1 MTPKE
6 YSNSINIDRELK
18 MLASYNKHT
27 SRNNNAI
34 YKTYCLGE
42 FEKENDMIKSC
53 GNCMHRGASTSSIA
67 CRGCDLNT
75 NLTFGGS
82 LDKWM
87 PYSRS
92 IKNIKPIPAIKD
104 VIFNPPA
111 TIIIWEDKTK
121 TVVKC
126 GEKDIYDPE
135 KGMAM
140 AISRK
145 ALGDRGSYY
154 NVFEKW
160 LEPYYKKQL
169 DEFVEEVLD
178 CNGKVKKH
186 CSDCKYSGVSIM
198 DEPCRYCYY
207 QNRCYARSYWTP
219 KESDDHKEKDID
231 KCCDTCKYDDRTL
244 DQEPCNSCTIPT
256 YGDYAENW
264 TPKESDD

>member
-1 MTPKE
+1 M
-6 YSNSINIDRELK
+6 NSC
-18 MLASYNKHT
+18 S
-27 SRNNNAI
+27 
-34 YKTYCLGE
+34 
-42 FEKENDMIKSC
+42 
-53 GNCMHRGASTSSIA
+53 NCMHRGASTSSIA

-75 NLTFGGS
+75 NPIFIGS
-82 LDKWM
+82 LDKWT
-87 PYSRS
+87 PELPINRTSRAPR
-92 IKNIKPIPAIKD
+92 IRRVTQVPAIKD

-169 DEFVEEVLD
+169 DKFVEDACLGNLSKIGCVTVDFGSDNAKIVNAETGEVSE
-178 CNGKVKKH
+178 
-186 CSDCKYSGVSIM
+186 SDICEYDHKEKYIDKRCGTCKYEDRTLVE
-198 DEPCRYCYY
+198 EPCDLCTIPMCGAYDDH
-207 QNRCYARSYWTP
+207 WKP
-219 KESDDHKEKDID
+219 KESDD
-231 KCCDTCKYDDRTL
+231 
-244 DQEPCNSCTIPT
+244 
-256 YGDYAENW
+256 
-264 TPKESDD
+264 

>member
-1 MTPKE
+1 MTHE
-6 YSNSINIDRELK
+6 ECLK
-18 MLASYNKHT
+18 ILASYNKHT

-53 GNCMHRGASTSSIA
+53 SNCMHRGASTSSIA

-75 NLTFGGS
+75 NPIFGGS

-126 GEKDIYDPE
+126 GENDIYDPE

-160 LEPYYKKQL
+160 LGKYDKQC
-169 DEFVEEVLD
+169 EEVKVAYPLQYAIYETLSNMGSKTKELRKVINNMSENLLSYADESKSENNDND
-178 CNGKVKKH
+178 CTT
-186 CSDCKYSGVSIM
+186 CKYE
-198 DEPCRYCYY
+198 DLPDDYDPCIDCDHNY
-207 QNRCYARSYWTP
+207 NEWKP
-219 KESDDHKEKDID
+219 KESDD
-231 KCCDTCKYDDRTL
+231 
-244 DQEPCNSCTIPT
+244 
-256 YGDYAENW
+256 
-264 TPKESDD
+264 